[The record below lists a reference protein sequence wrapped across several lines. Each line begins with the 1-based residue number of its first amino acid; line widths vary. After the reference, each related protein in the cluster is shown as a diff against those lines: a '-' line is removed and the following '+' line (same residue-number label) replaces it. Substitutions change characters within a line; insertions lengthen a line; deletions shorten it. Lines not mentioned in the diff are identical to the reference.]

1 MHSGFARAGPE
12 RFPLV
17 VLRNY
22 MLCAGDA
29 YRQLLQELSY
39 SLTLV
44 YDLPSLASTILFLL
58 LA

>member
-1 MHSGFARAGPE
+1 MHSGLAVAGPG
-12 RFPLV
+12 RFPRV

-22 MLCAGDA
+22 LLCACDA